1 MVDKLNFHF
10 PKTAKTEQSFCDKIN
25 EVIDWVNGL
34 VEDMQTAQQDINWNR
49 HRVDAVIDMVNTHE
63 KEIDKLQMKVEPEK
77 LETYLDEAEKWVGF
91 LCRFKDREDEKWKYG
106 ILKSVDRTGTEF
118 PFWDDCDFEWAVC
131 QPVKIT
137 DMEIKENNIEF

>member
-1 MVDKLNFHF
+1 MVEKLNFHF

-34 VEDMQTAQQDINWNR
+34 VEDMQTAQKDINWNR
-49 HRVDAVIDMVNTHE
+49 FRVDAVIDMVNTHE

-106 ILKSVDRTGTEF
+106 ILKSVDKTGTEF
-118 PFWDDCDFEWAVC
+118 PFWDDGDMEWAVC